1 LNDRRDDS
9 PEGELTDGI
18 LDQLAKYERLKTAE
32 RTRRGKLKKARE
44 GKLRKAREG
53 KVMVTMKSPYGCRY
67 NATRDGL
74 VVHPPEM
81 AVVRRIFR
89 MVGTEGASIGK
100 VKKSLDW
107 EGITTPASGASW
119 SRVMLRR
126 FILNDVHQPHSV
138 GELEDIVVPEVAA
151 RLDRNKL
158 YGVWWYSRR
167 HVTER
172 RVREN
177 GDYKRRT
184 KSLWKPRNEWIG
196 VPMPDAGIPRE
207 LVDAAREVIRNAR
220 SQGGRRRSRRPSASG
235 PVTRRWPQ
243 RSSSP
248 SVS

>member
-1 LNDRRDDS
+1 LNDRGDDS
-9 PEGELTDGI
+9 PERELTDGI
-18 LDQLAKYERLKTAE
+18 LDQLAKYEPLKTAE
-32 RTRRGKLKKARE
+32 RTRRSKLKKARE
-44 GKLRKAREG
+44 GKIL
-53 KVMVTMKSPYGCRY
+53 
-67 NATRDGL
+67 ATRMPNYGFDFNDARDRYA
-74 VVHPPEM
+74 VNEEKM

-100 VKKSLDW
+100 VKKTLHW

-119 SRVMLRR
+119 SRVMLRQ

-177 GDYKRRT
+177 GGYKRRT

-196 VPMPDAGIPRE
+196 VPMPDAGISRE

-220 SQGGRRRSRRPSASG
+220 SRRGRRRSRRPTASG
-235 PVTRRWPQ
+235 PVTRR
-243 RSSSP
+243 
-248 SVS
+248 